1 MIHLLPILLF
11 LNSHLEVLQY
21 REGETHSVLLMDR
34 RCMEEVRKY
43 NVGKCLPIDYRYI
56 INQE

>member
-1 MIHLLPILLF
+1 MNALLILLF

-34 RCMEEVRKY
+34 KCMEEVRKY
-43 NVGKCLPIDYRYI
+43 NVGRCLPIDYRYI